1 MYFYRPRWWTEV
13 RGQIA
18 RFSERHAETSHL
30 RVLPADAKAK
40 GLATRKRQG
49 DIDFF
54 SSQIFHHRL
63 SLPDDTLVDIGGS
76 VGESFGLTT
85 LSSENAVQI
94 GADLIAEERRDR
106 IDQTSAILSQVEQTE
121 MLVSSQGFT
130 RGPTGSSPCW
140 AHRHRGYGTEHI
152 GS

>member
-30 RVLPADAKAK
+30 GVLPADAKAK

-49 DIDFF
+49 DIDSEKYF
-54 SSQIFHHRL
+54 QVFHHSL

-76 VGESFGLTT
+76 VGESFGLATFPT
-85 LSSENAVQI
+85 KYAVQI
-94 GADLIAEERRDR
+94 GADLVAEERRDR
-106 IDQTSAILSQVEQTE
+106 IGQTSAILSQLERDDAS
-121 MLVSSQGFT
+121 LPPGFHT
-130 RGPTGSSPCW
+130 RPDW
-140 AHRHRGYGTEHI
+140 
-152 GS
+152 